1 MSTALSIR
9 DDDFPAILEDT
20 RGIESTRS
28 ELIRNIARQGLDH
41 DSRFLQRA
49 RSDSLPFVSDRNLVV
64 VATDYE
70 RVGSW
75 RQEFLPEF
83 SPRITP
89 QENFFAALQEWEGYV
104 VEIGND
110 SFTARLRD
118 VTAGGMHEEE
128 EAEFPLDDISE
139 SDRDLLKPG
148 AIFRWAIGYLR
159 TRGGTKRR
167 ISQIVFRRLPQWTA
181 RDLDDSLRDAKA
193 LVASLGTE

>member
-1 MSTALSIR
+1 
-9 DDDFPAILEDT
+9 
-20 RGIESTRS
+20 
-28 ELIRNIARQGLDH
+28 LDP
-41 DSRFLQRA
+41 DSRLLPGVHSESF
-49 RSDSLPFVSDRNLVV
+49 PFVSDGNLAA

-70 RVGSW
+70 HVGFW
-75 RQEFLPEF
+75 RQVLPEF
-83 SPRITP
+83 SPSITSR
-89 QENFFAALQEWEGYV
+89 ENFFAALQEWEGYV

-118 VTAGGMHEEE
+118 VTAGSMHEEE

-181 RDLDDSLRDAKA
+181 RDLKESLRDARA
-193 LVASLGTE
+193 LIASLGTE